1 MRTTVFAFC
10 RHILHR
16 VPRDRF
22 VIALSLLALAVIADG
37 PLLHAQAHTYE
48 ITAGAPNAVVFT
60 VEDNVDPFDGRT
72 SRVTGSISAD
82 PAAPSQAQVD
92 VTVDLTSLDT
102 ANGLR
107 NQHMRERYLHTAKF
121 PAATFKSVSVSAPA
135 AIAPS
140 QPADVTITGDFTLH
154 GVTKRMTIPVRVTL
168 LADGRIHAISTFKVR
183 MPDFGIVVPKN
194 VFVTVDDA
202 VNVRLDVFGK

>member
-10 RHILHR
+10 RHILHC

-72 SRVTGSISAD
+72 SRVTGSITAD

-92 VTVDLTSLDT
+92 V
-102 ANGLR
+102 
-107 NQHMRERYLHTAKF
+107 
-121 PAATFKSVSVSAPA
+121 
-135 AIAPS
+135 
-140 QPADVTITGDFTLH
+140 
-154 GVTKRMTIPVRVTL
+154 
-168 LADGRIHAISTFKVR
+168 
-183 MPDFGIVVPKN
+183 
-194 VFVTVDDA
+194 
-202 VNVRLDVFGK
+202 RLDVFGK